1 MILNMQEGKT
11 VAMMALEGGTH
22 RDGYICLLL
31 IAAVGVDLEGVDLHH
46 KSNVSF
52 LYEPVILI
60 PFFPFDSISFF
71 PESRA
76 PNMVAQF
83 FAFV

>member
-1 MILNMQEGKT
+1 MQEGKSA
-11 VAMMALEGGTH
+11 AMMALEGGTH

-31 IAAVGVDLEGVDLHH
+31 IAAVGMDLEGVDLHH

-60 PFFPFDSISFF
+60 PFFSFRF
-71 PESRA
+71 NLFLP
-76 PNMVAQF
+76 
-83 FAFV
+83 